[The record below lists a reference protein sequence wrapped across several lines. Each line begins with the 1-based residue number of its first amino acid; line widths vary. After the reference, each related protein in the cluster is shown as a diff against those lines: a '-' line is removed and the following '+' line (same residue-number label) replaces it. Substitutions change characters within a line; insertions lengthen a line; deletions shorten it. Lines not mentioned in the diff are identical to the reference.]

1 MQLLEKVTTIR
12 SLSVLFAACLMAV
25 LALPVTAGSPKDEEV
40 PERRAPEI
48 GNAEP
53 VTIRA
58 MRVIYDQETGDII
71 SVPIRETGFL
81 SAPLAKALTRSAEG
95 LQVFEL
101 ENGGMGVHLGGRFQH
116 VLMVRVRPD
125 GSFETVC
132 TNHEH
137 VAEKFMRGDPE
148 VVAAEPR
155 DK

>member
-1 MQLLEKVTTIR
+1 V
-12 SLSVLFAACLMAV
+12 V
-25 LALPVTAGSPKDEEV
+25 
-40 PERRAPEI
+40 
-48 GNAEP
+48 
-53 VTIRA
+53 
-58 MRVIYDQETGDII
+58 YDPETGEII
-71 SVPIRETGFL
+71 SVPIREPGVL

-101 ENGGMGVHLGGRFQH
+101 ENGGMGVHLGGRYQH
-116 VLMVRVRPD
+116 ALMVRVKPD

-148 VVAAEPR
+148 MVAAEPR